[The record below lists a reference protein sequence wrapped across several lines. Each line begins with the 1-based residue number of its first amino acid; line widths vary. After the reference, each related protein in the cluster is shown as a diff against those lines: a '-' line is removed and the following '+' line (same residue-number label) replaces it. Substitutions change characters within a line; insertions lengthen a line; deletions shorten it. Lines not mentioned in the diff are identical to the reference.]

1 MIATSLKREEMSSPS
16 PEVLVMSLEELSKKN
31 YYPTKMELKTILATN
46 QFLTERIIRIKNVIA
61 GVKDQITLIENR
73 NRKLRSECDDMISNL
88 NNI

>member
-1 MIATSLKREEMSSPS
+1 
-16 PEVLVMSLEELSKKN
+16 
-31 YYPTKMELKTILATN
+31 MELKTILATN